1 MKTVVRQVILVL
13 LMRMKRVM
21 LQVILLQ
28 LLWMRGELQ
37 VQPSNCHVMKFVESH
52 TSTQVPFV
60 PLFRACIVGRNRE
73 VPQPFHLGG
82 AVSVSV
88 TTPIESPGN
97 LSPRL
102 KDSISGE
109 DNTTYTQMVRVTAT
123 PCPIL
128 LWLLFPRKM

>member
-1 MKTVVRQVILVL
+1 MKTVVGQVILLL

-37 VQPSNCHVMKFVESH
+37 VQPSNCPVVSQWSRTRRLKFLLFHCVVHVS
-52 TSTQVPFV
+52 
-60 PLFRACIVGRNRE
+60 LGRDRE
-73 VPQPFHLGG
+73 APQPFHLGG

-88 TTPIESPGN
+88 TTPIELLEN

-102 KDSISGE
+102 KDSASGE
-109 DNTTYTQMVRVTAT
+109 DNTHTIVPSDSNTMSNLGLAS
-123 PCPIL
+123 IL
-128 LWLLFPRKM
+128 TE